1 MSTVTIGVASVDE
14 VKQRAR
20 TAFRGESQGEFITFP
35 SVDVLTSV
43 LTKKRWE
50 IIQAMT
56 GRGPMSVRSVT
67 RLVNRDVKAVHGD
80 VQVLLHAGILDKTE
94 NGQVVFPHDAVKV
107 DYTVGQNIGF
117 TPTLPAADASKVRIG
132 GLSPSLP
139 TIDASKVRIGG
150 FAQPGATVKCTQ
162 GVAA

>member
-20 TAFRGESQGEFITFP
+20 TAFRGESLGEFITFP

-56 GRGPMSVRSVT
+56 GRGPMSVRSVVVT
-67 RLVNRDVKAVHGD
+67 VTDWSIRDVVCT
-80 VQVLLHAGILDKTE
+80 LLHLSYYAAPPGCAPCA
-94 NGQVVFPHDAVKV
+94 VVLRFAQEH
-107 DYTVGQNIGF
+107 
-117 TPTLPAADASKVRIG
+117 
-132 GLSPSLP
+132 GLS
-139 TIDASKVRIGG
+139 D
-150 FAQPGATVKCTQ
+150 
-162 GVAA
+162 

>member
-1 MSTVTIGVASVDE
+1 MSTVTIGIASVDE

-20 TAFRGESQGEFITFP
+20 RAFRGETQGEFITFP

-56 GRGPMSVRSVT
+56 GRGSMSVRSVG

-94 NGQVVFPHDAVKV
+94 DGQVVFLHDAVKV
-107 DYTVGQNIGF
+107 DYTVGKNVGF
-117 TPTLPAADASKVRIG
+117 TPTLPTADASKVRIG
-132 GLSPSLP
+132 GLAPSLP
-139 TIDASKVRIGG
+139 TVGASKLQIGG
-150 FAQPGATVKCTQ
+150 VARPGATVKCMQ
-162 GVAA
+162 GLAA

>member
-20 TAFRGESQGEFITFP
+20 RAFRGESQGEFITFP

-56 GRGPMSVRSVT
+56 GRGPMSVRGVT
-67 RLVNRDVKAVHGD
+67 RLVNRDVKRPSTGMCKCFCTPAFWTR
-80 VQVLLHAGILDKTE
+80 LR
-94 NGQVVFPHDAVKV
+94 
-107 DYTVGQNIGF
+107 TVRSCSR
-117 TPTLPAADASKVRIG
+117 TMR
-132 GLSPSLP
+132 
-139 TIDASKVRIGG
+139 
-150 FAQPGATVKCTQ
+150 
-162 GVAA
+162 

>member
-1 MSTVTIGVASVDE
+1 MSTVTIGIASVDQ

-20 TAFRGESQGEFITFP
+20 RAFHGESQGEFITFP

-50 IIQAMT
+50 IIQGMT
-56 GRGPMSVRSVT
+56 GRGPMSVRSVA
-67 RLVNRDVKAVHGD
+67 RLIKRDVKAVHGD

-94 NGQVVFPHDAVKV
+94 DGQVVFPHDAVKV
-107 DYTVGQNIGF
+107 DYTVGQNVGLA
-117 TPTLPAADASKVRIG
+117 PTLPTADASKVRIG
-132 GLSPSLP
+132 GLAPSLP
-139 TIDASKVRIGG
+139 TVDASKGRICG
-150 FAQPGATVKCTQ
+150 FPRPGSTIKSIQ